1 MPEAGAVPAGAGGR
15 GWPGDHPELAL
26 FLCLALGYLVGKL
39 RVGPITLGGIC
50 GTLIVS
56 LLIGTRHVTV
66 DDDVKTVFFA
76 LFIFSLGYLAGPQFF
91 ANLNRRSLR
100 FLALCLIE
108 LVCVLGIAFGLAKAF
123 DLDVGTASGILA
135 GAATESA
142 VVGTATE
149 AIGKL
154 DGLTSAQ
161 ITQYQGHVA
170 TAYTVCYLFG
180 LVTIVLYTSQI
191 MPMLMRIKLADAS
204 RELWE
209 KMRGGARGLEADERE
224 ALPGTV
230 GRTYL
235 VTLADGLRIGE
246 LKAVRAGRVTVEGV
260 KRGSKLLTPSP
271 GLELTLSDLV
281 QLVGRRSWIIE
292 AGREIG
298 PETPSV
304 PGLDTPLATR
314 QVAVTEKATAGST
327 IAQLERDHPEFL
339 KDGVYVTDVL
349 RNDQHLPASAE
360 TTVQRGDVLT
370 LVGARAGL
378 NKLVAKIGAVVKND
392 ATDFIYLGFG
402 IVAGSLL
409 GQVVV
414 RFGDI
419 PMSLGTGG
427 GCLVSGLLFG
437 WFRSRK
443 QTFGAFPPQAAN
455 TLKDLGL
462 AVFIACTG
470 LTAGPQA
477 WPLLKEYGALLPFA
491 GIAMVLIP
499 ATVSLIVGLKLL
511 HIEKPLLIGAIAGQQ
526 CSTPAIT
533 SITQVAQSSVPLL
546 GYTITYALSN
556 FLLPLTGPVLV
567 GVLGSG

>member
-1 MPEAGAVPAGAGGR
+1 MGVVR
-15 GWPGDHPELAL
+15 DHPELAL
-26 FLCLALGYLVGKL
+26 FLCLSLGYLVGKIH
-39 RVGPITLGGIC
+39 VGPITLGGIC

-56 LLIGTRHVTV
+56 LLIGTRHVSV
-66 DDDVKTVFFA
+66 NEDVKTVFFA

-91 ANLNRRSLR
+91 ANLNRKSLR
-100 FLALCLIE
+100 FFALCLIE

-154 DGLTSAQ
+154 DDLTAAQ

-180 LVTIVLYTSQI
+180 LITIVLYTSQI
-191 MPMLMRIKLADAS
+191 MPILLRINLADAS

-209 KMRGGARGLEADERE
+209 KMRGGVRGLESDERE

-230 GRTYL
+230 GRTFL
-235 VTLADGLRIGE
+235 VTVADGRRIGE
-246 LKAVRAGRVTVEGV
+246 LEASLGGGVTVEGV
-260 KRGSKLLTPSP
+260 KRGSVLLDPSP

-281 QLVGRRSWIIE
+281 QLVGRRRGIIA
-292 AGREIG
+292 AGRAIG
-298 PETPSV
+298 PETPAV

-327 IAQLERDHPEFL
+327 IAELERDHPEFRR
-339 KDGVYVTDVL
+339 DGVYITDVL

-360 TTVQRGDVLT
+360 TQVERGDVLT

-392 ATDFIYLGFG
+392 ATDFVYLGLG
-402 IVAGSLL
+402 IVVGSLI
-409 GQVVV
+409 GQIVV
-414 RFGDI
+414 RIGDI
-419 PMSLGTGG
+419 PLSLGTGG

-437 WFRSRK
+437 WFRSRR

-462 AVFIACTG
+462 AIFIACTG

-499 ATVSLIVGLKLL
+499 ATVSLIVGLTVLK
-511 HIEKPLLIGAIAGQQ
+511 IEKPLLIGAIAGQQ

-556 FLLPLTGPVLV
+556 FLLPLTGPILV
-567 GVLGSG
+567 GVLGA

>member
-1 MPEAGAVPAGAGGR
+1 MGVIK
-15 GWPGDHPELAL
+15 DHPEFAL
-26 FLCLALGYLVGKL
+26 FISLALGYLLGKL
-39 RVGPITLGGIC
+39 RIGPLTLGGIC

-56 LLIGTRHVTV
+56 LLLGAWTKAEVAN
-66 DDDVKTVFFA
+66 DVKTVFFA
-76 LFIFSLGYLAGPQFF
+76 LFIFALGYMAGPQFF
-91 ANLNRRSLR
+91 ANLNRKSLR
-100 FLALCLIE
+100 YFALCAIE
-108 LVCVLGIAFGLAKAF
+108 VVCVLGIALGLAKAF

-154 DGLTSAQ
+154 DGLTPDQ

-191 MPMLMRIKLADAS
+191 MPRLLRTDLRAAS
-204 RELWE
+204 RELWDR
-209 KMRGGARGLEADERE
+209 MRGSSAALEQDERP
-224 ALPGTV
+224 ALPGLV

-235 VTLADGLRIGE
+235 VTTADGRRIGDLE
-246 LKAVRAGRVTVEGV
+246 QALAGRVTVEQI
-260 KRGSKLLTPSP
+260 KRGSKVLTPSP
-271 GLELTLSDLV
+271 ELELTLSDLV
-281 QLVGRRSWIIE
+281 LVVGRRANVIE

-298 PETPSV
+298 VETPGV
-304 PGLDTPLATR
+304 PGLDSPLTTA
-314 QVAVTEKATAGST
+314 QVALTDKKSEGQSLDQLIAT
-327 IAQLERDHPEFL
+327 HPEFV
-339 KDGVYVTDVL
+339 KDGVYVTEVV
-349 RNDQHLPASAE
+349 RGDQVLPANGD
-360 TTVQRGDVLT
+360 TVVHRGDVLT
-370 LVGARAGL
+370 LTGARSGL
-378 NKLVAKIGAVVKND
+378 SRLTEKIGALVKND
-392 ATDFIYLGFG
+392 ATDFIYLGLG
-402 IVAGSLL
+402 IAAGSLI
-409 GQVVV
+409 GQLVVH
-414 RFGDI
+414 FGDV

-443 QTFGAFPPQAAN
+443 QTFGAFPPQAAT
-455 TLKDLGL
+455 TLKDMGL

-470 LTAGPQA
+470 LVSGPQA

-499 ATVSLIVGLKLL
+499 ATLSLIVGRKLL
-511 HIEKPLLIGAIAGQQ
+511 KIETPLLIGAIAGQQ

-533 SITQVAQSSVPLL
+533 AVTQTAQSSVPLL

-567 GVLGSG
+567 GILGA

>member
-1 MPEAGAVPAGAGGR
+1 MGVIR
-15 GWPGDHPELAL
+15 DHPELAL
-26 FLCLALGYLVGKL
+26 FLCLAAGYLVGKL

-56 LLIGTRHVTV
+56 LLIGTRHVSV
-66 DDDVKTVFFA
+66 NDDVKTVFFA
-76 LFIFSLGYLAGPQFF
+76 LFIFSLGYMAGHQFF
-91 ANLNRRSLR
+91 ANLNRNSLR
-100 FLALCLIE
+100 FFALCLIE
-108 LVCVLGIAFGLAKAF
+108 LVCVLGIAYGIAQTF

-154 DGLTSAQ
+154 DGLTPAR
-161 ITQYQGHVA
+161 IAEYQGHVA

-180 LVTIVLYTSQI
+180 LITIVLFTSQI
-191 MPMLMRIKLADAS
+191 MPMLLRINLADAS
-204 RELWE
+204 RELWQ
-209 KMRGGARGLEADERE
+209 KMRGGVHGLESDERE

-235 VTLADGLRIGE
+235 VTLADGRTVGDLETSLGG
-246 LKAVRAGRVTVEGV
+246 LVTVEGV
-260 KRGSKLLTPSP
+260 KRGSKLLAPSP

-281 QLVGRRSWIIE
+281 QLVGRRSAIIE

-298 PETPSV
+298 PETPAV
-304 PGLDTPLATR
+304 PGLDAPLATR
-314 QVAVTEKATAGST
+314 QVAVTEKATAGSS
-327 IAQLERDHPEFL
+327 IDQMERTHPEFR
-339 KDGVYVTDVL
+339 KDGVYITDVL
-349 RNDQHLPASAE
+349 RNDQHLPASGE
-360 TTVQRGDVLT
+360 TTLQRGDVLT

-378 NKLVAKIGAVVKND
+378 NKLVARIGAVVRND

-409 GQVVV
+409 GQIVV
-414 RFGDI
+414 RAGGI
-419 PMSLGTGG
+419 PLSLGTGG
-427 GCLVSGLLFG
+427 GCLVSGLVFG
-437 WFRSRK
+437 WFRSRR
-443 QTFGAFPPQAAN
+443 QTFGAFPPQAAS

-462 AVFIACTG
+462 AIFIACTG

-499 ATVSLIVGLKLL
+499 ATISLVIGRKLL

-533 SITQVAQSSVPLL
+533 SITQVARSSVPLL

-556 FLLPLTGPVLV
+556 FLLPLTGPILV
-567 GVLGSG
+567 GVLGN